1 MIWGML
7 RRLEGS
13 ATRIR
18 FIRSLQS
25 SETRMLG
32 GKPYSTLSMRCAAYE
47 HPLDEK
53 EKEKKDYAFRRQFN
67 KKPNVI
73 PGCPRTHLMHR

>member
-1 MIWGML
+1 MRVLTDQGCSMIWGML

-18 FIRSLQS
+18 FIKSLQS

-32 GKPYSTLSMRCAAYE
+32 GKPYSTLSMRCTALKD
-47 HPLDEK
+47 PLD
-53 EKEKKDYAFRRQFN
+53 AQ
-67 KKPNVI
+67 VMV
-73 PGCPRTHLMHR
+73 H